1 MHGLKKIIAGLEKRY
16 KFYTLFCP
24 FLMIAEVFMETLI
37 PYLMAMIIDTGI
49 AQKNIGFVLNKGL
62 IMILCALISLVA
74 GVSGAKLGASAA
86 IGFARNLR
94 RNLLIKYKVF
104 RFPIRINSVRHHL

>member
-16 KFYTLFCP
+16 KFYTLLCP

-62 IMILCALISLVA
+62 IMIFLRISFTYWRCFWGKTWSFCGGRLCAKSQA
-74 GVSGAKLGASAA
+74 QS
-86 IGFARNLR
+86 F
-94 RNLLIKYKVF
+94 
-104 RFPIRINSVRHHL
+104 